1 MQSSIPTRAGC
12 GALYVTHQLGG
23 SGSSSSSSLS
33 RIALARPVGAARP
46 PGSGGGV
53 KAASAA
59 PAPPPP
65 PPDYSVLGQGY
76 NVLTALPLSV
86 GMSSLDPGLT

>member
-1 MQSSIPTRAGC
+1 MCASLRGGWCAC
-12 GALYVTHQLGG
+12 RLKTHSQQRTHTKQKTNSHADG
-23 SGSSSSSSLS
+23 
-33 RIALARPVGAARP
+33 PPAAY
-46 PGSGGGV
+46 
-53 KAASAA
+53 
-59 PAPPPP
+59 PPP